1 MSGRGIP
8 LHPTGRGP
16 SHRVSLQC
24 FLAGLRLFV
33 QQIPGTVFF
42 VDDVGCMIT
51 PEFVLHL
58 ATLIDVS
65 ERQGAQSQFWGEIF
79 SGFFGLHF

>member
-1 MSGRGIP
+1 MFPKFR
-8 LHPTGRGP
+8 HMTGFLVLF
-16 SHRVSLQC
+16 SRVH
-24 FLAGLRLFV
+24 LFV

-65 ERQGAQSQFWGEIF
+65 ER
-79 SGFFGLHF
+79 

>member
-1 MSGRGIP
+1 MSGGVYPYIQLVGVHLIESAFGAFQRGV
-8 LHPTGRGP
+8 H
-16 SHRVSLQC
+16 
-24 FLAGLRLFV
+24 LFV

-65 ERQGAQSQFWGEIF
+65 ER
-79 SGFFGLHF
+79 

>member
-1 MSGRGIP
+1 MSGVKSLIP
-8 LHPTGRGP
+8 IIQLVGAHLVESAFG
-16 SHRVSLQC
+16 VF
-24 FLAGLRLFV
+24 FLGGVRLFV

-65 ERQGAQSQFWGEIF
+65 ER
-79 SGFFGLHF
+79 